1 MPFQNLQTQ
10 ILFPELQAALEHS
23 DDEALH
29 AIIDDLNSEDLAEL
43 GGELSMELQ
52 AVFFESMPAERAVE
66 TFPYLDLS
74 VQKDLVSALS
84 NARVTAIVN
93 EMDAD
98 DRTALLESM
107 PHEVTRQLLSFLTPK
122 ERALAQKLLD
132 FPEDSV
138 GRLMTPDFLAV
149 KQDWNVQRCLDYI
162 RRHGE
167 DKETL
172 NDIYVVDERGH
183 LVDDLPI
190 REFLLSDPSEPVRE
204 LMHQGY
210 VALHAD
216 DPQEEAIA
224 AFRKYSKLTAIPVV
238 DSQGFLLGI
247 VTIDDILFL
256 EEQEVTEDIQK
267 MGGAAALEE
276 PYLDAGLWD
285 MVRKRAP
292 ALTVL
297 FVGEMLTASAMSFFE
312 GAIAHAVVLALFIP
326 LIISSGGNAGSQA
339 ASLVIR
345 AIALDEVDFKDF
357 WRVLRKELLIGGLI
371 GLILALLGFVR
382 VSATATFFNLYGD
395 HWMAIAFTVF
405 FSLLGIVAWG
415 TLVGSLMP
423 ILLKRMKLDPATSS
437 TPFVATFVDVTGI
450 VVYFSIAMLLLRG
463 KLL

>member
-1 MPFQNLQTQ
+1 MHFQNLQTQ
-10 ILFPELQAALEHS
+10 ILFPELQAALEHH
-23 DDEALH
+23 DEEALL
-29 AIIDDLNSEDLAEL
+29 AIIDDLTAEDLAEL
-43 GGELSMELQ
+43 CGELSSELQ
-52 AVFFESMPAERAVE
+52 AIFLESLPAERAVE
-66 TFPYLDLS
+66 SFPYLDLP
-74 VQKDLVSALS
+74 VQKELLSSLS

-93 EMDAD
+93 EMNAD

-107 PHEVTRQLLSFLTPK
+107 PQEVTRQLLSFLTPK

-172 NDIYVVDERGH
+172 NDIYVVDDRGH

-190 REFLLSDPSEPVRE
+190 REFLLADPGEPVRE

-216 DPQEEAIA
+216 DPEEEAIA
-224 AFRKYSKLTAIPVV
+224 AFRKYSKLTAIPVI
-238 DSQGFLLGI
+238 DDQGFLLGI

-276 PYLDAGLWD
+276 PYLDASLWD

-292 ALTVL
+292 ALIVL
-297 FVGEMLTASAMSFFE
+297 FVGEMLTASAMSYFE
-312 GAIAHAVVLALFIP
+312 GAISHAIVLALFIP

-345 AIALDEVDFKDF
+345 AIALDEVGFHHF
-357 WRVLRKELLIGGLI
+357 WKVFRKELVIGGLI
-371 GLILALLGFVR
+371 GLILAIVGYLRIGVTAKLFNMYGEHWSALG
-382 VSATATFFNLYGD
+382 L
-395 HWMAIAFTVF
+395 TVF
-405 FSLLGIVAWG
+405 LSLLGIVAWG

-450 VVYFSIAMLLLRG
+450 VLYFSIAMLILRG